1 MHCAGLQI
9 VGISDRVT
17 RIRKEMRLEPS
28 VPIRA
33 HVCEGN
39 GQVSVAIPFPGAP
52 ERDLSRQWATG
63 EHDGGQL
70 QERAVFTP
78 AASNPAVRW

>member
-1 MHCAGLQI
+1 MP
-9 VGISDRVT
+9 
-17 RIRKEMRLEPS
+17 LEPS

-33 HVCEGN
+33 HVCEGS
-39 GQVSVAIPFPGAP
+39 GQLSVAIPTPGAP
-52 ERDLSRQWATG
+52 ERDPSRQWATG
-63 EHDGGQL
+63 QHDGGQL

>member
-1 MHCAGLQI
+1 MP
-9 VGISDRVT
+9 
-17 RIRKEMRLEPS
+17 LEPS

-33 HVCEGN
+33 NVYEGK
-39 GQVSVAIPFPGAP
+39 GQLSVAT
-52 ERDLSRQWATG
+52 WATG
-63 EHDGGQL
+63 ERDGEQF